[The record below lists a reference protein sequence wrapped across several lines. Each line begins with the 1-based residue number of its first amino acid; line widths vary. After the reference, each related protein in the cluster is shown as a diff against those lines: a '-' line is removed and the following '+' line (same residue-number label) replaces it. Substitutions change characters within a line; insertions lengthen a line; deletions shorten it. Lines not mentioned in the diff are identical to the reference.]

1 MKPDPWQEAT
11 SPVCRNLSR
20 CSGSAAGLGGGEA
33 AFNDMGQIFEEMHE
47 EKAAREAEQDAREL
61 DSSISRAEP
70 WELASSPRTKAIV
83 PE

>member
-1 MKPDPWQEAT
+1 
-11 SPVCRNLSR
+11 
-20 CSGSAAGLGGGEA
+20 
-33 AFNDMGQIFEEMHE
+33 MGQIFEEMHE